1 MNGIEFFHSLWR
13 TKVDNTIHAAAPET
27 YQEENSDH
35 ELFAV
40 GAAKGA
46 IAGLAERINDDIV
59 LTTPKGKNI
68 TVGEIRNSNRISKS
82 STPKHDL
89 SWYIKWTAS
98 CFILA
103 SMTMRGKEAL
113 VDYDI
118 ALSLIGV
125 CGWFIVGFLW
135 NDRALILLNGAGILF
150 FVSTILTKM
159 FV

>member
-1 MNGIEFFHSLWR
+1 MNGIEFFHNLWR
-13 TKVDNTIHAAAPET
+13 TKVDNTPENAAPTVDMPSEPP
-27 YQEENSDH
+27 
-35 ELFAV
+35 L
-40 GAAKGA
+40 
-46 IAGLAERINDDIV
+46 LADRINDEIV
-59 LTTPKGKNI
+59 LTTPKGKSI

-82 STPKHDL
+82 STPKNDL

-98 CFILA
+98 AFILA

-125 CGWFIVGFLW
+125 TGWFIVGFLW

-159 FV
+159 FG

>member
-1 MNGIEFFHSLWR
+1 M
-13 TKVDNTIHAAAPET
+13 DNRPELAS
-27 YQEENSDH
+27 QEPVVE
-35 ELFAV
+35 EPV
-40 GAAKGA
+40 VEEP
-46 IAGLAERINDDIV
+46 LADRINDDIV
-59 LTTPKGKNI
+59 LTTPKGKSI

-98 CFILA
+98 AFILA

-118 ALSLIGV
+118 TLSLIGV
-125 CGWFIVGFLW
+125 TGWFIVGFLW

-159 FV
+159 FG

>member
-1 MNGIEFFHSLWR
+1 MNGLEFFHNLWR
-13 TKVDNTIHAAAPET
+13 TKVDNTPEAATPVVED
-27 YQEENSDH
+27 EH
-35 ELFAV
+35 ELFTPTEP
-40 GAAKGA
+40 
-46 IAGLAERINDDIV
+46 LADRINDDIV
-59 LTTPKGKNI
+59 LTTPKGKSI

-82 STPKHDL
+82 STPKQDL

-118 ALSLIGV
+118 TLSLIGV
-125 CGWFIVGFLW
+125 TGWFIVGFLW

-159 FV
+159 FG

>member
-1 MNGIEFFHSLWR
+1 MNGLEFFHNLWR
-13 TKVDNTIHAAAPET
+13 TKVDNTPEAATPVVED
-27 YQEENSDH
+27 EH
-35 ELFAV
+35 ELFTPTEP
-40 GAAKGA
+40 
-46 IAGLAERINDDIV
+46 LADRINDDIV
-59 LTTPKGKNI
+59 LTTPKGKSI

-118 ALSLIGV
+118 TLSLIGV
-125 CGWFIVGFLW
+125 CGWFVVGFLW

-159 FV
+159 FG

>member
-1 MNGIEFFHSLWR
+1 MNGLEYFHNLWR
-13 TKVDNTIHAAAPET
+13 TKVDNISDISDIATPIE
-27 YQEENSDH
+27 QEH
-35 ELFAV
+35 ELFTHTEP
-40 GAAKGA
+40 
-46 IAGLAERINDDIV
+46 LADRINDDIV
-59 LTTPKGKNI
+59 LTTPKGKSI

-89 SWYIKWTAS
+89 SWYIKWIAS
-98 CFILA
+98 AFILA

-118 ALSLIGV
+118 TLSLIGV
-125 CGWFIVGFLW
+125 TGWFIVGFLW

-159 FV
+159 FG

>member
-1 MNGIEFFHSLWR
+1 MNGLEFFHNLWR
-13 TKVDNTIHAAAPET
+13 TKVDNTPEVT
-27 YQEENSDH
+27 TPVVESEH
-35 ELFAV
+35 ELFTPTEP
-40 GAAKGA
+40 
-46 IAGLAERINDDIV
+46 LADRINDDIV
-59 LTTPKGKNI
+59 LTTPKGKSI

-82 STPKHDL
+82 STPKQDL

-98 CFILA
+98 AFILA

-118 ALSLIGV
+118 TLSLIGV
-125 CGWFIVGFLW
+125 TGWFIVGFLW

-159 FV
+159 FG

>member
-1 MNGIEFFHSLWR
+1 MLELFHNLWR
-13 TKVDNTIHAAAPET
+13 GKVDNRPEFAS
-27 YQEENSDH
+27 EEPVVEETTQDP
-35 ELFAV
+35 
-40 GAAKGA
+40 
-46 IAGLAERINDDIV
+46 LADRINDDIV
-59 LTTPKGKNI
+59 LTTPKGKSI

-82 STPKHDL
+82 STPKNDL

-98 CFILA
+98 AFILA

-118 ALSLIGV
+118 TLSLIGV
-125 CGWFIVGFLW
+125 TGWFIVGFLW

-159 FV
+159 FG

>member
-1 MNGIEFFHSLWR
+1 MNGLEYFHNLWR
-13 TKVDNTIHAAAPET
+13 TKVDNISDIATPIE
-27 YQEENSDH
+27 QEH
-35 ELFAV
+35 ELFTHTEP
-40 GAAKGA
+40 
-46 IAGLAERINDDIV
+46 LADRINDDIV
-59 LTTPKGKNI
+59 LTTPKGKSI

-89 SWYIKWTAS
+89 SWYIKWIAS
-98 CFILA
+98 AFILA

-118 ALSLIGV
+118 TLSLIGV
-125 CGWFIVGFLW
+125 TGWFIVGFLW

-159 FV
+159 FG

>member
-1 MNGIEFFHSLWR
+1 VLELFHNLWR
-13 TKVDNTIHAAAPET
+13 GKVDNRPEFASEEPVVEET
-27 YQEENSDH
+27 TQEP
-35 ELFAV
+35 
-40 GAAKGA
+40 
-46 IAGLAERINDDIV
+46 LADRINDDIV
-59 LTTPKGKNI
+59 LTTPKGKSI

-82 STPKHDL
+82 STPKNDL

-98 CFILA
+98 AFILA

-118 ALSLIGV
+118 TLSLIGV
-125 CGWFIVGFLW
+125 TGWFIVGFLW

-159 FV
+159 FG

>member
-1 MNGIEFFHSLWR
+1 MNGLEFFHNLWR
-13 TKVDNTIHAAAPET
+13 TKVDNTPEAATPVVED
-27 YQEENSDH
+27 EH
-35 ELFAV
+35 ELFTPTEP
-40 GAAKGA
+40 
-46 IAGLAERINDDIV
+46 LADRINDDIV
-59 LTTPKGKNI
+59 LTTPKGKSI

-82 STPKHDL
+82 STPKQDL

-98 CFILA
+98 AFILA

-118 ALSLIGV
+118 TLSLIGV
-125 CGWFIVGFLW
+125 TGWFIVGFLW

-159 FV
+159 FG

>member
-1 MNGIEFFHSLWR
+1 MNGLEFFHNLWR
-13 TKVDNTIHAAAPET
+13 TKVDNTPENAT
-27 YQEENSDH
+27 PIEEEH
-35 ELFAV
+35 ELFPTPTEP
-40 GAAKGA
+40 
-46 IAGLAERINDDIV
+46 LANRINDDIV
-59 LTTPKGKNI
+59 LTTPKGKSI

-82 STPKHDL
+82 STPKQDL

-98 CFILA
+98 AFILA

-118 ALSLIGV
+118 TLSLIGV
-125 CGWFIVGFLW
+125 TGWFIVGFLW

-159 FV
+159 FG

>member
-1 MNGIEFFHSLWR
+1 MNGLEFFHNLWR
-13 TKVDNTIHAAAPET
+13 TKVDNTIHAAPKAS
-27 YQEENSDH
+27 YQEESSEH
-35 ELFAV
+35 ELFEADRTP
-40 GAAKGA
+40 
-46 IAGLAERINDDIV
+46 IALADRINDDIV

-89 SWYIKWTAS
+89 SWYIKWIAS

-118 ALSLIGV
+118 TLSLIGV

-150 FVSTILTKM
+150 FVSTILTKI
-159 FV
+159 VG

>member
-1 MNGIEFFHSLWR
+1 MNGLEFFHNLWR
-13 TKVDNTIHAAAPET
+13 TKVDNTPEAATPVVED
-27 YQEENSDH
+27 EH
-35 ELFAV
+35 ELFTPTEP
-40 GAAKGA
+40 
-46 IAGLAERINDDIV
+46 LADRINDDIV
-59 LTTPKGKNI
+59 LTTPKGKSI

-89 SWYIKWTAS
+89 SWYVKWTAS
-98 CFILA
+98 AFILA

-118 ALSLIGV
+118 TLSLIGV
-125 CGWFIVGFLW
+125 TGWFIVGFLW

-159 FV
+159 FG

>member
-1 MNGIEFFHSLWR
+1 MLELFHNLWR
-13 TKVDNTIHAAAPET
+13 GKVDNRPEFASEEPVVEETI
-27 YQEENSDH
+27 QEP
-35 ELFAV
+35 
-40 GAAKGA
+40 
-46 IAGLAERINDDIV
+46 LANRINDDIV
-59 LTTPKGKNI
+59 LTTPKGKSI

-82 STPKHDL
+82 STPKNDL

-98 CFILA
+98 AFILA

-118 ALSLIGV
+118 TLSLIGV
-125 CGWFIVGFLW
+125 TGWFIVGFLW

-159 FV
+159 FG

>member
-1 MNGIEFFHSLWR
+1 MNGLEFFHNLWR
-13 TKVDNTIHAAAPET
+13 TKVDNTPENAEPEAT
-27 YQEENSDH
+27 EA
-35 ELFAV
+35 LL
-40 GAAKGA
+40 
-46 IAGLAERINDDIV
+46 LADRINDDIV
-59 LTTPKGKNI
+59 LTTPKGKSI

-98 CFILA
+98 AFILA

-118 ALSLIGV
+118 TLSLIGV
-125 CGWFIVGFLW
+125 TGWFIVGFLW

-150 FVSTILTKM
+150 FVSTILTKI
-159 FV
+159 FG

>member
-1 MNGIEFFHSLWR
+1 MLELFHNLWR
-13 TKVDNTIHAAAPET
+13 GKVDNRPEFASEEPVVEET
-27 YQEENSDH
+27 TQEP
-35 ELFAV
+35 
-40 GAAKGA
+40 
-46 IAGLAERINDDIV
+46 LADRINDDIV
-59 LTTPKGKNI
+59 LTTPKGKSI

-82 STPKHDL
+82 STPKNDL

-98 CFILA
+98 AFILA

-118 ALSLIGV
+118 TLSLIGV
-125 CGWFIVGFLW
+125 TGWFIVGFLW

-159 FV
+159 FG

>member
-1 MNGIEFFHSLWR
+1 MNGLEFFHNLWR
-13 TKVDNTIHAAAPET
+13 TKVDNTPEAAAPIEDD
-27 YQEENSDH
+27 N
-35 ELFAV
+35 ELFTPKEEVVA
-40 GAAKGA
+40 
-46 IAGLAERINDDIV
+46 LADRINDDIV

-98 CFILA
+98 AFILA

-118 ALSLIGV
+118 TLSLIGV
-125 CGWFIVGFLW
+125 CGWFVVGFLW

-159 FV
+159 FG